1 MLLLRVTQPELD
13 TPECIVQ
20 KLPFIIGK
28 SRSADFQVEAPGVW
42 DKHLSIELDSS
53 NAKFTVS
60 ALNDALLLLNG
71 EPCKTSL
78 LRSGD
83 VLQLGACE
91 LRISLSPGVQYT
103 LRLQEFAVWF
113 LFILITAIQLA
124 FIFLLR

>member
-53 NAKFTVS
+53 NTKFMVS

-71 EPCKTSL
+71 EPCRTL
-78 LRSGD
+78 CC
-83 VLQLGACE
+83 GAE
-91 LRISLSPGVQYT
+91 ISSNLEPASFASAFHRAFGYT

-113 LFILITAIQLA
+113 LFILITAVQLA